1 MKGNVLA
8 LSPKTPVTTTKSAK
22 QQKGSSILEKAIAK
36 DRKNSSIDFYKV
48 ATGDYTEN
56 QRLKMRQYQETL
68 KSN

>member
-8 LSPKTPVTTTKSAK
+8 LSSKTHVTKSAK
-22 QQKGSSILEKAIAK
+22 KQKDLSILEKAIAK
-36 DRKNSSIDFYKV
+36 DRKYSSIDFYKV

-56 QRLKMRQYQETL
+56 QRLRMRQYQETL